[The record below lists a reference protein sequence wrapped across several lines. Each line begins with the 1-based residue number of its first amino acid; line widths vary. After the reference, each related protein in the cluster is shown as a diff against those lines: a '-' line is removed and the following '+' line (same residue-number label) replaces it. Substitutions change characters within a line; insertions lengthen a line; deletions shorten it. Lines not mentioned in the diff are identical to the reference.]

1 MVEGA
6 VAQRVGQVCKV
17 AVDHGQGQV
26 VPVGIAAGEVGIGRL
41 HLKPRDMQ
49 PRHPMRQAEAGHPRA
64 AAKFQR
70 QFTRLC
76 RNGGGEQHRVHRG
89 AVAVLR
95 LKDGQPPVKKAVGG
109 QRVFGKHVSPRWRC
123 RCRAESRGR

>member
-17 AVDHGQGQV
+17 GVDHGQGQV

-49 PRHPMRQAEAGHPRA
+49 PRHPAGQAEASHPRA
-64 AAKFQR
+64 AAKFQSR
-70 QFTRLC
+70 FTRPG
-76 RNGGGEQHRVHRG
+76 RDGRGEQHRVHRG
-89 AVAVLR
+89 AVAILR
-95 LKDGQPPVKKAVGG
+95 LKDRQPPVKKAVSG
-109 QRVFGKHVSPRWRC
+109 QRFIGKHPSPR
-123 RCRAESRGR
+123 